1 MKPML
6 SEAQL
11 KRLKE
16 YKFKAEGA
24 SILDNVLKDFWGYL
38 VEQIPMWVAPNVIS
52 FLGLAAL
59 VITTFPLFLYCPT
72 ATEEVPWWFY
82 INCVT
87 GAFTIQTLDGLDGI
101 HARRTGSGSPVGAI
115 VDSACDITT
124 VGIGATSMSVA
135 MQLGTS
141 PEWMFYFHLT
151 SFVLNFVYY
160 WKCGF
165 LDVLQYELFE
175 SNEYL
180 AIMMTTHAVS
190 AIFGPAAWSTQV
202 FHTGLEARV
211 IIVALSLLTYVIALF
226 EPIVFILRQD
236 TGSNVGLRGSSP
248 LHTACPLLIHVML
261 AFATKGASAH
271 QTYPTLYYLM
281 FGLAFAK
288 VSIVLRVADATKSKM
303 PLIDTSMLGPAM
315 LLLSSFLGDYVSEY
329 FVLCLALM
337 LVGLDLVVYS
347 TLVLRESCDYL
358 NISCFKVKDKSL

>member
-1 MKPML
+1 MKPVL

-38 VEQIPMWVAPNVIS
+38 AEQIPSWVAPNVIS

-59 VITTFPLFLYCPT
+59 VITTFPLFFYCPT

-82 INCVT
+82 TNIVI
-87 GAFTIQTLDGLDGI
+87 GLFLIQTLDGLDGI
-101 HARRTGSGSPVGAI
+101 QARRTGNGSPIGAI
-115 VDSACDITT
+115 VDSACDIIAN
-124 VGIGATSMSVA
+124 GICITSISVA

-141 PEWMFYFHLT
+141 PELMFYLHLLGF
-151 SFVLNFVYY
+151 SIDYAMY
-160 WKCGF
+160 WKNCF
-165 LDVLQYELFE
+165 LDVQYYDLFE
-175 SNEYL
+175 SNEFL
-180 AIMMTTHAVS
+180 AFMMTIHAVS
-190 AIFGPAAWSTQV
+190 AMFGPAAWSTQ
-202 FHTGLEARV
+202 
-211 IIVALSLLTYVIALF
+211 
-226 EPIVFILRQD
+226 
-236 TGSNVGLRGSSP
+236 GSSH
-248 LHTACPLLIHVML
+248 LRTACPFLICMML
-261 AFATKGASAH
+261 ALATKGASAR

-281 FGLAFAK
+281 FGLAKAK
-288 VSIVLRVADATKSKM
+288 ITIVLRVADATKSKM
-303 PLIDTSMLGPAM
+303 PLIDTSILGPAM

-358 NISCFKVKDKSL
+358 NISCFKVKDKS